1 MKIKRLSILSICLV
15 AIILISATTMDVKSP
30 CDSPLVGDHSG
41 APGET
46 TCSGCHSAPVNPNIP
61 DLHFEFENGSINYQL
76 DSSYL
81 VHIRIKRAGH
91 SKFGFVCSALDSTN
105 TSAGTFTLINVA
117 TTRTYV
123 LGGRK
128 YVSHTPCGADSQ
140 DSATWTYKWKAPS
153 INKGKVKIYMSMLV
167 ANHDEAL
174 TGDTTYTRVLQINNS
189 TIAGIK
195 NETFNTYKTKVYPN
209 VFSNSYT
216 IEFNPLFDNQL
227 KTVYL
232 YDVNGRFI
240 QKKSIKES
248 NYTQEIE
255 KVFEAGIYFL
265 KIEYP
270 NGVEDIKLIKQ

>member
-1 MKIKRLSILSICLV
+1 MKNKISITLFAIICLL
-15 AIILISATTMDVKSP
+15 ILVSATNNVQSP
-30 CDSPLVGDHSG
+30 CDSPMVGDHSG

-46 TCSGCHSAPVNPNIP
+46 TCSGCHSAPVNPNVP
-61 DLHFEFENGSINYQL
+61 DLHFEFENGSTNYQL

-81 VHIRIKRAGH
+81 VHIRIKRLGH
-91 SKFGFVCSALDSTN
+91 SKFGFVCSALDTTN
-105 TSAGTFTLINVA
+105 TSVGTFSLVNVSN
-117 TTRTYV
+117 TRTYT

-174 TGDTTYTRVLQINNS
+174 TGDTTYTRVLQINNL

-195 NETFNTYKTKVYPN
+195 NETLNTYQTKVFPN

-216 IEFNPLFDNQL
+216 IEFKPIFNNQL
-227 KTVYL
+227 KVISL
-232 YDVNGRFI
+232 FDINGKFI
-240 QKKSIKES
+240 KKNMTKES
-248 NYTQEIE
+248 EYKQELD
-255 KVFEAGIYFL
+255 KDLDAGIYFL

-270 NGVEDIKLIKQ
+270 DIVENIKLIKQ